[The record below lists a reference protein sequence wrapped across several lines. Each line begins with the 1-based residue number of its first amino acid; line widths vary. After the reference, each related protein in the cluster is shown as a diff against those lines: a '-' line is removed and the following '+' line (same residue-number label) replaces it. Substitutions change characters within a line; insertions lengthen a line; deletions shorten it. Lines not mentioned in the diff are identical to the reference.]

1 MPFCLAIHGG
11 CDTRRRESFSEAEI
25 LAQRA
30 ALAAALSVGYAVLAA
45 GGASLEAVERTICS
59 LEDCGLFDAGRGAYR
74 NPDGGVDLDAAIMDG
89 LTGAAGA
96 AAHVRGV
103 RNPIRLARRIMERTA
118 HVLLVS
124 QGAEDFARKQGLEM
138 VDDVYFTPAKDGGMG
153 ELDRT
158 TGTVGA
164 VALDR
169 AGHLAAGTSTGGI
182 RRRHPGRVGD
192 SPIIGAGTYADDA
205 TVAVS
210 ATGEGEFFLRAVL
223 AHDIAARVAYGGR
236 RLEAAAT
243 ESLRER
249 VTAKGG
255 RGGVI
260 ALDAT
265 GAPVMIFNTPT
276 MARGRVLE
284 SSGVPEVALFEEEL
298 TPIPA
303 SGLPSATPSPAAPGA
318 ARSSPRRNTPL
329 ESPPRC

>member
-11 CDTRRRESFSEAEI
+11 CDTRGRELFSAGEI
-25 LAQRA
+25 RAQRA
-30 ALAAALSVGYAVLAA
+30 ALASALSAGYAVLVE
-45 GGASLEAVERTICS
+45 GGASVEAVERAICC
-59 LEDCGLFDAGRGAYR
+59 LEDGGLFDAGKGAYR

-89 LTGAAGA
+89 ATGLAGA
-96 AAHVRGV
+96 AAHIHSV

-124 QGAEDFARKQGLEM
+124 QGAEDFARRQSLEI
-138 VDDVYFTPAKDGGMG
+138 VDDGYFTPAKDGGMG
-153 ELDRT
+153 ELERAM
-158 TGTVGA
+158 GTVGA

-210 ATGEGEFFLRAVL
+210 ATGEGEYFLRAVL

-236 RLEAAAT
+236 RLADAAT

-249 VTAKGG
+249 LTAKGG

-260 ALDAT
+260 VLDAA

-284 SSGVPEVALFEEEL
+284 SSGIPEVALFDEEL
-298 TPIPA
+298 TPV
-303 SGLPSATPSPAAPGA
+303 T
-318 ARSSPRRNTPL
+318 
-329 ESPPRC
+329 

>member
-1 MPFCLAIHGG
+1 MACPHADLPSHPRRLRYPWQGIIFRGG
-11 CDTRRRESFSEAEI
+11 SLGSTRGPG
-25 LAQRA
+25 QRFRCRVRGPW
-30 ALAAALSVGYAVLAA
+30 LR
-45 GGASLEAVERTICS
+45 GGGSTEAVERAICC
-59 LEDCGLFDAGRGAYR
+59 LEDCGLFDAGKGAYR

-89 LTGAAGA
+89 ATGLAGA
-96 AAHVRGV
+96 AAHIHGV

-124 QGAEDFARKQGLEM
+124 QGAEDFAREQGLEI
-138 VDDVYFTPAKDGGMG
+138 VDDRYFTPAMDGGMG
-153 ELDRT
+153 ELERAM
-158 TGTVGA
+158 GTVGA

-192 SPIIGAGTYADDA
+192 SPIIGAGTYADDT

-210 ATGEGEFFLRAVL
+210 ATGEGEYFLRAVL

-236 RLEAAAT
+236 RLDVAAT
-243 ESLRER
+243 ESLAER
-249 VTAKGG
+249 LTAKGG

-260 ALDAT
+260 ALDAA

-284 SSGVPEVALFEEEL
+284 NSGVPEVALFEEEL
-298 TPIPA
+298 TPV
-303 SGLPSATPSPAAPGA
+303 SVFG
-318 ARSSPRRNTPL
+318 
-329 ESPPRC
+329 